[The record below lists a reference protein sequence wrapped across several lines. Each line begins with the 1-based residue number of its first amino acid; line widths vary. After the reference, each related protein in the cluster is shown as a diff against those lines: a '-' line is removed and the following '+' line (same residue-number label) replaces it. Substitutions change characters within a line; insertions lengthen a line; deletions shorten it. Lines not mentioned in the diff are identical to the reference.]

1 MPVKDLEPADVDPAM
16 LRKTAWKLV
25 LVMILGAAGI
35 LVAYKM
41 KQSQKAEENR
51 DRPPVVT
58 KIKKMLKAKNQQ
70 GKLVNMYDLEGK
82 IWFAV
87 PVCVSQL
94 DENEPALTM
103 MQELQKHYAENDEVH
118 LVLFSIEGVDQGVGS
133 EQLAEAAQKLGLTG
147 PRTWWL
153 TTGDTA
159 KQRGFI
165 KDQMRLGLVTERG
178 AGVKFW
184 FPSAFSNLSSGY
196 GDVGKYKFPSLIAL
210 IDREMHLRQRYDFKE
225 VRDFQERAKAE
236 LKKRPE
242 LIDEEGF
249 DKVLFAVD
257 ELKKTLYANTE
268 FIIKETRTGSQE

>member
-1 MPVKDLEPADVDPAM
+1 
-16 LRKTAWKLV
+16 
-25 LVMILGAAGI
+25 MILGAAGI

-133 EQLAEAAQKLGLTG
+133 EQPLECN
-147 PRTWWL
+147 P
-153 TTGDTA
+153 
-159 KQRGFI
+159 
-165 KDQMRLGLVTERG
+165 G
-178 AGVKFW
+178 A
-184 FPSAFSNLSSGY
+184 
-196 GDVGKYKFPSLIAL
+196 
-210 IDREMHLRQRYDFKE
+210 
-225 VRDFQERAKAE
+225 
-236 LKKRPE
+236 
-242 LIDEEGF
+242 
-249 DKVLFAVD
+249 
-257 ELKKTLYANTE
+257 
-268 FIIKETRTGSQE
+268 